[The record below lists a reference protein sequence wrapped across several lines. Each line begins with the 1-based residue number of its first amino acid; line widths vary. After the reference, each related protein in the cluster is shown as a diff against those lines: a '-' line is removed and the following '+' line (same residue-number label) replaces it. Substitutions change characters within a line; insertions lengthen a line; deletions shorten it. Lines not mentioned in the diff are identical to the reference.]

1 MTKSVFAAV
10 LVLTVGIGGGAYPF
24 EPRQLSLA
32 ATFTIGIPAFALA
45 LGPPA
50 PGARLGGFLRDVMT
64 FAIPAG
70 VVTGVAVLLGHGLVH
85 TSLDR
90 GLPESQ
96 TTSVTILVFVGLF
109 LVLVV
114 ESGGMRAS
122 VRRARLIP
130 ALCVALAVGYLAVL
144 AWAPAREF
152 FALAPPSFLPML
164 VAIICTTFAIGALG
178 AVGMS
183 LTRPG
188 GERPNIAPLR
198 RR

>member
-1 MTKSVFAAV
+1 
-10 LVLTVGIGGGAYPF
+10 
-24 EPRQLSLA
+24 
-32 ATFTIGIPAFALA
+32 
-45 LGPPA
+45 
-50 PGARLGGFLRDVMT
+50 MT

-122 VRRARLIP
+122 VRRARLDPRALRRPRGGLSGRARVGAGAGVLRARAALVP
-130 ALCVALAVGYLAVL
+130 ADAGGDHLHDVRDRRAGSGRHVAD
-144 AWAPAREF
+144 
-152 FALAPPSFLPML
+152 
-164 VAIICTTFAIGALG
+164 T
-178 AVGMS
+178 
-183 LTRPG
+183 PG
-188 GERPNIAPLR
+188 GERPKHRAPAPPAGSVGVGRMRYSALCGVWRSLVARSVRVGEVPSSNLGTPMCAAGALPAGR
-198 RR
+198 RPPLLCQGT